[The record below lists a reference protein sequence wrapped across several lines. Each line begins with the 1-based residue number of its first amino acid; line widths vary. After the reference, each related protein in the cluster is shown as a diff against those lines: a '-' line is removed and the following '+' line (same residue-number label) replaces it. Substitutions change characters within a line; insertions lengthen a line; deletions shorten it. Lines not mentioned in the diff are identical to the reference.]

1 MKTWMPF
8 EEISNETGVE
18 LVGGKALR
26 LAALKREGHA
36 VPRGGCIPTTVYD
49 HVISTNGFTERMAM
63 ELNRK
68 PFSEMRWEEIW
79 DASLRIQN
87 GFLNL
92 PVPGPVEAALRRTL
106 VAVFGDTEVAVRSSA
121 PSEDSGKTSF
131 AGLHE
136 SYAGIRGPDSMLHH
150 IRLVW
155 ASLWSDRALLYRRE
169 LGLDVRTSKM
179 AVVIQAFVRGT
190 ASGVVFS
197 QNPLAADEGVVEAVP
212 GRGEDLVEGKTQ
224 PDRWY
229 IKREEAVISDVNPAA
244 PNRKP
249 VLTDDQALRLHRVA
263 MKLEE
268 QQAVPQDVEWTI
280 KDDAVYLLQA
290 RAITTPPP
298 IDPHGADRRG
308 WYLSLHRSLPELQEL
323 HIRISRE
330 LLPGMA
336 QEAEALRALDV
347 SALSNRA
354 LADEYLRRKGVTRHW
369 LDTYWEYCIPFAHGM
384 RLFGRV
390 YNERLHPDDPYAF
403 IELLSGDPLI
413 CLERDNAL
421 REIGRMAMTRNIH
434 PESLSIEEVPTE
446 LIAAVDAWIEQY
458 GMTLQA
464 RASAAILHQQILN
477 TAMAM
482 ANTRPVEHSAATL
495 DHHQAKWFAA
505 FERSE
510 QDLAAELLR
519 IGRAS
524 YALRDNDNHF
534 LERIRGE
541 EQRVAQEI
549 RRRIAEGTS
558 FDAAIEQELESVGG
572 PASSTLRPQDAPD
585 RRIRGKQLV
594 GQPSSPGT
602 AVGRARVIHGENDL
616 FSFRKGEVLV
626 VDAISPVMTF
636 VVPLAAAIVERR
648 GGMLIH
654 GAIIAREYGIPCV
667 TGVPDATRLVTTGQ
681 MLSVDGHL
689 GLVAIR
695 VDEHE

>member
-1 MKTWMPF
+1 
-8 EEISNETGVE
+8 
-18 LVGGKALR
+18 
-26 LAALKREGHA
+26 
-36 VPRGGCIPTTVYD
+36 
-49 HVISTNGFTERMAM
+49 
-63 ELNRK
+63 
-68 PFSEMRWEEIW
+68 
-79 DASLRIQN
+79 
-87 GFLNL
+87 
-92 PVPGPVEAALRRTL
+92 
-106 VAVFGDTEVAVRSSA
+106 
-121 PSEDSGKTSF
+121 
-131 AGLHE
+131 
-136 SYAGIRGPDSMLHH
+136 
-150 IRLVW
+150 
-155 ASLWSDRALLYRRE
+155 
-169 LGLDVRTSKM
+169 
-179 AVVIQAFVRGT
+179 
-190 ASGVVFS
+190 
-197 QNPLAADEGVVEAVP
+197 
-212 GRGEDLVEGKTQ
+212 
-224 PDRWY
+224 
-229 IKREEAVISDVNPAA
+229 
-244 PNRKP
+244 
-249 VLTDDQALRLHRVA
+249 
-263 MKLEE
+263 
-268 QQAVPQDVEWTI
+268 
-280 KDDAVYLLQA
+280 
-290 RAITTPPP
+290 
-298 IDPHGADRRG
+298 
-308 WYLSLHRSLPELQEL
+308 
-323 HIRISRE
+323 
-330 LLPGMA
+330 
-336 QEAEALRALDV
+336 
-347 SALSNRA
+347 
-354 LADEYLRRKGVTRHW
+354 
-369 LDTYWEYCIPFAHGM
+369 
-384 RLFGRV
+384 
-390 YNERLHPDDPYAF
+390 
-403 IELLSGDPLI
+403 
-413 CLERDNAL
+413 
-421 REIGRMAMTRNIH
+421 
-434 PESLSIEEVPTE
+434 
-446 LIAAVDAWIEQY
+446 
-458 GMTLQA
+458 MTLQA